1 MLWNSGL
8 MSDGLS
14 KQQATATRACQA
26 GMAKMLEMYGPQAF
40 AEAYYNLMCIHR
52 TAEKPELEPIV
63 PVPSFDELLRKA
75 NSKVA

>member
-8 MSDGLS
+8 MTDGLS

-40 AEAYYNLMCIHR
+40 AEAYYNLTCIHQPV
-52 TAEKPELEPIV
+52 EKPELEPIE
-63 PVPSFDELLRKA
+63 PVPSFAELLKQA